1 MDNTKDEKA
10 FRQDLLNIAK
20 TTLSSKV
27 LSQDKEMFAE
37 IAVNAVLKLK
47 GASGTPTARRRRR
60 RGRRR
65 RRRAPTP
72 RRSTST

>member
-37 IAVNAVLKLK
+37 IAVNAC
-47 GASGTPTARRRRR
+47 
-60 RGRRR
+60 
-65 RRRAPTP
+65 
-72 RRSTST
+72 